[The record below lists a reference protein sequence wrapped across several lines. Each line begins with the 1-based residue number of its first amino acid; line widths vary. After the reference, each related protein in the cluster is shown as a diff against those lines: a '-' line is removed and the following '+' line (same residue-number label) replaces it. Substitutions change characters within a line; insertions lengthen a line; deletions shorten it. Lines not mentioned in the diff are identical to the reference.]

1 MKQNHPTKD
10 KIFTEVSGLLG
21 LTQNLL
27 KKKIVFTNGCFD
39 ILHVGHI
46 DYLEKAANKG
56 DFMIVG
62 LNSDDSVNR
71 LKGNS
76 RPINS
81 WEDRATMLAA
91 LAFVDAVILFEA
103 DTPLQL
109 IETIKPQ
116 VLIKGSDYDIENIV
130 GAKSVLESGG
140 SVETI
145 DFVHQISTSA
155 ILEKIIA
162 L

>member
-1 MKQNHPTKD
+1 MKQKHPTKD